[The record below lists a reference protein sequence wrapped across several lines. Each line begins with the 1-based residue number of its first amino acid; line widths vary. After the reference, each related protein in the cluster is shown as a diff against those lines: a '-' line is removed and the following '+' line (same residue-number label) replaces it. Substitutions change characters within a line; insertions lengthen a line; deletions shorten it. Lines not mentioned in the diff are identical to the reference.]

1 MRDGSGGLN
10 KIKSESSKIS
20 KEVKE
25 KTFGFIITALSLV
38 AGLAWNEAIQSLIK
52 SFFEVDKDSIL
63 IKFIYAAVMTLVL
76 VFITIYLAKIFGQN
90 KEGEK

>member
-1 MRDGSGGLN
+1 MINTNGGLN

-25 KTFGFIITALSLV
+25 KTFDFIITALSLV

>member
-1 MRDGSGGLN
+1 MINTNGGLN

-20 KEVKE
+20 KEIKE